1 MDRELIKY
9 APIYRAWYRLAHA
22 KDTAEKR
29 LAFLDG
35 ILDYAFT
42 GAEAADPTT
51 LENPHGADYA
61 RFDGYLTA
69 KDTLD
74 EILSGIAL
82 ATKGGLAGRGEC
94 KARFGNQNARKW
106 PTATP
111 DGGGSE
117 NEISPKMRK
126 RNRAFS
132 ETQLETQP
140 CVSQNAT
147 ENATINISKVKL
159 KLSKSESVI
168 AREGENA
175 DSASCVSSDETP
187 ISEIPVNSDEAIPQG
202 EDGQPDLR
210 RVLPT
215 RDEMVCYARQIGVP
229 ASYLPT
235 FVGEMRSLGWG
246 YVNRSGAFVA
256 LNRRNFKAILRSFYN
271 QHERN
276 KANGNDGTGSRQA
289 RSTAYDEGLAAA
301 AGV

>member
-42 GAEAADPTT
+42 GAEAADPAT
-51 LENPHGADYA
+51 LENPHGVDYA

-74 EILSGIAL
+74 LVLMRSY
-82 ATKGGLAGRGEC
+82 GGSLGGQNGRGEN
-94 KARFGNQNARKW
+94 KARIGNQNARKHRDSGELSE
-106 PTATP
+106 A
-111 DGGGSE
+111 E
-117 NEISPKMRK
+117 NEISEKRK
-126 RNRAFS
+126 
-132 ETQLETQP
+132 LP
-140 CVSQNAT
+140 CVSNASHLANQT
-147 ENATINISKVKL
+147 QAPNASLNKVNINKSKIKEREKRESLALANGNEDFIS
-159 KLSKSESVI
+159 
-168 AREGENA
+168 GEPP
-175 DSASCVSSDETP
+175 ET
-187 ISEIPVNSDEAIPQG
+187 EIPANSDEAIPQG

-210 RVLPT
+210 RILPT

-256 LNRRNFKAILRSFYN
+256 LNRRNFKAILRSFFN

>member
-42 GAEAADPTT
+42 GAEAADPAEM
-51 LENPHGADYA
+51 ENPHGVDYA

-74 EILSGIAL
+74 LVLMRSY
-82 ATKGGLAGRGEC
+82 GGSLGGQNGRGEN
-94 KARFGNQNARKW
+94 KARIGNQNARKHCDSGELSE
-106 PTATP
+106 T
-111 DGGGSE
+111 E
-117 NEISPKMRK
+117 NEISEKRK
-126 RNRAFS
+126 
-132 ETQLETQP
+132 LP
-140 CVSQNAT
+140 CVSNASHLANQT
-147 ENATINISKVKL
+147 QAPNASLNKVNINKSKIKEREKRESLALANENGDFIS
-159 KLSKSESVI
+159 
-168 AREGENA
+168 GEPP
-175 DSASCVSSDETP
+175 ET
-187 ISEIPVNSDEAIPQG
+187 EIPVNSDEAIPQG

-256 LNRRNFKAILRSFYN
+256 LNRRNFKAILRSFFN